1 MTKRKCFYAFNSS
14 LVTLIPKSNNAKM
27 IKDYWHI
34 SCCTNVYKIIA
45 KTLSSR
51 LGKVLKNII
60 HHSQVA
66 FVPDQ
71 HLQDHV
77 LLAYELIK
85 GYSTKYGPPRCIIQI
100 DLQKAY
106 DSIKWNEL
114 EIIMQ
119 ELSFPPKFITWI
131 LLTVKNVAYSYCI
144 NGDHTR
150 RLKARKGLRQRD
162 PFSPLHFVIIMEYLY
177 RTFGKL
183 ANNPNFNYHSRCDKL
198 GIVPLFLLMFSLCL
212 LEEI

>member
-34 SCCTNVYKIIA
+34 SCSTNVYKIIA
-45 KTLSSR
+45 KILSSR

-66 FVPDQ
+66 FVPDK

-85 GYSTKYGPPRCIIQI
+85 GYSTKDGPPRCIIQI
-100 DLQKAY
+100 DIQKAY
-106 DSIKWNEL
+106 DSVECNEL

-131 LLTVKNVAYSYCI
+131 LLTVKNVTYSYCI

-150 RLKARKGLRQRD
+150 RLKAR
-162 PFSPLHFVIIMEYLY
+162 
-177 RTFGKL
+177 
-183 ANNPNFNYHSRCDKL
+183 
-198 GIVPLFLLMFSLCL
+198 
-212 LEEI
+212 